1 MNPTL
6 MLATLRQRF
15 TSPIRLL
22 IVMFIGWM
30 PMFAIVLSPRSGFA
44 TLGDGYFF
52 ALALGAGMIG
62 QDVSSGTLP
71 LLLAR
76 PVSRAEYVF
85 SRWGATAAGAFVALL
100 LQALTAAAIM
110 LVRGAPVPWGDAG
123 LFLANGALTVLGA
136 AALLALLSSLA
147 GGLGDIGLLL
157 LLFLSA
163 QVVQKIGMFKGWTWL
178 VRATEEFLGTLQPR
192 LHLGP
197 LAHGGGISWFEVV
210 SYLSTVTLCLALAVA
225 VVNRKELSYASS
237 DH

>member
-1 MNPTL
+1 

-110 LVRGAPVPWGDAG
+110 LARGAPVPWGDAG

-157 LLFLSA
+157 LLFITG
-163 QVVQKIGMFKGWTWL
+163 QVVQKIAMVRSWMWL
-178 VRATEEFLGTLQPR
+178 VRGADELLGALKPA
-192 LHLGP
+192 LELGA
-197 LAHGGGISWFEVV
+197 LTHGGAVPWYALVSW
-210 SYLSTVTLCLALAVA
+210 LSSVTLCLALAI
-225 VVNRKELSYASS
+225 VVMNRRELSYASS